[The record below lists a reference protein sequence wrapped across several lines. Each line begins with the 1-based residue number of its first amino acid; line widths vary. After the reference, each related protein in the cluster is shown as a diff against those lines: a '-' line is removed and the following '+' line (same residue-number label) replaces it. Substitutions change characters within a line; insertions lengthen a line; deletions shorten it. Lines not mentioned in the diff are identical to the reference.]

1 MMSLRIRSIASVVV
15 GALLAGC
22 YTLQPARGVTP
33 ELGTRVGLDV
43 NAAGRL
49 ALGGSMGPEIDQVE
63 GKLLERTA
71 DEYVLSVSSVRYLR
85 GGGHQTWTGESVRI
99 KTEHVATVYTRQF
112 SKPRTIAL
120 AAAGGGALAFI
131 VTQSLVGHGQDAPAV
146 PGDSAEAQVIP
157 VLPRP

>member
-1 MMSLRIRSIASVVV
+1 MMLRARSIGSVVV
-15 GALLAGC
+15 GLLLAGC

-33 ELGTRVGLDV
+33 ELGTRVAFDV
-43 NAAGRL
+43 NDAGRL

-71 DEYVLSVSSVRYLR
+71 DEYVLAVSSVRYIR

-99 KTEHVATVYTRQF
+99 KSDHVATVYTRQF

-131 VTQSLVGHGQDAPAV
+131 VTQSLIGRGQDAPTV
-146 PGDSAEAQVIP
+146 PGDTAETQLIP
-157 VLPRP
+157 VMPRP